1 MLIAFLVG
9 RRACLGETL
18 ARQEMFLF
26 FAGWMQRFNIQLG
39 EGGQKIDEKPVVKIA
54 MKPRPFKIRM
64 IPRDN

>member
-1 MLIAFLVG
+1 M
-9 RRACLGETL
+9 L

-39 EGGQKIDEKPVVKIA
+39 VGGQKIDEKPVVVMS

-64 IPRDN
+64 IAREI